1 MRKLLLIGAVF
12 FLLGMSAQSQQN
24 MREEKVSVAKS
35 VSYAIRDGK
44 IAEQGPQLLSKDFKM
59 DGAAGLSMN
68 RDEYIGYF
76 AALKLAFPKME
87 MNFTHVF
94 VEGDWVC
101 MRYTNE
107 AVHEG
112 EYFGIPATNKKIYIK
127 GIIMRKVVDGKVL
140 EEWECTDVFS
150 IMGQLGVIPEN

>member
-1 MRKLLLIGAVF
+1 MK
-12 FLLGMSAQSQQN
+12 AQKIKIAQ
-24 MREEKVSVAKS
+24 S

-44 IAEQGPQLLSKDFKM
+44 IGELGHQLLTDDFKM
-59 DGAAGLSMN
+59 DGAANLSMN

-76 AALKLAFPKME
+76 SALKLAFPKME

-94 VEGDWVC
+94 VDGDWVC

-112 EYFGIPATNKKIYIK
+112 EYFGIPATNKNIYIK
-127 GIIMRKVVDGKVL
+127 GLIMRKITDGKVS

-150 IMGQLGVIPEN
+150 IMAQLGVIPQN